1 MGGRVASGGGGGG
14 GFSKTFEDRKSGGQ
28 VYTEQG
34 RIDQSKK
41 SNGERQKYEK
51 EAAMCKTLAKNG
63 HTVVHLDDKKHSD
76 GSYDILLDGHKADL
90 KSTNGGN
97 NIANYAKHATRKQGA
112 ELVVFEFKKMD
123 GAVYSEINK
132 LKAKGIH
139 GYYYK
144 KGTSTLFSF

>member
-1 MGGRVASGGGGGG
+1 MGGRGATSGGGGG

-63 HTVVHLDDKKHSD
+63 HTVVHLDDRNRSD
-76 GSYDILLDGHKADL
+76 GTYDILLDGHKADL
-90 KSTNGGN
+90 KSLKGAN
-97 NIANYAKHATRKQGA
+97 NILREASKATKKQGA
-112 ELVVFEFKKMD
+112 EKVVFRFDKITAEVKQKIE
-123 GAVYSEINK
+123 A
-132 LKAKGIH
+132 LKQKGIH
-139 GYYYK
+139 GYYYG
-144 KGTSTLFSF
+144 KGGKELFEF